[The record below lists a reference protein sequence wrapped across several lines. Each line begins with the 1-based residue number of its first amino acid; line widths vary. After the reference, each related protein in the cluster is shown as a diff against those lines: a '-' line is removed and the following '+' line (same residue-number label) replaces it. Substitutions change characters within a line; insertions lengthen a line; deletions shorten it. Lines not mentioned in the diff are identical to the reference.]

1 MDFKQYYFKLLSL
14 STQSKGSM
22 KFLII
27 LGLIAYIFYKVGGLF
42 FRAGAASQ
50 NRTQY
55 RKPENSDAQAS
66 PKKEKRNGTI
76 KGGDYIDYEE
86 VK

>member
-1 MDFKQYYFKLLSL
+1 
-14 STQSKGSM
+14 M

-50 NRTQY
+50 QTRTQY
-55 RKPENSDAQAS
+55 RKPEGNDAQAA
-66 PKKEKRNGTI
+66 PKKEKRNGGI
-76 KGGDYIDYEE
+76 KGGDYVDYEE

>member
-1 MDFKQYYFKLLSL
+1 MF
-14 STQSKGSM
+14 

-27 LGLIAYIFYKVGGLF
+27 LGIIAYLIYKIGGLF

-50 NRTQY
+50 NYQ
-55 RKPENSDAQAS
+55 RKPFHGSADATN
-66 PKKEKRNGTI
+66 KKDRKRSNF

-86 VK
+86 IK

>member
-1 MDFKQYYFKLLSL
+1 MTRFLL
-14 STQSKGSM
+14 
-22 KFLII
+22 I
-27 LGLIAYIFYKVGGLF
+27 LGLVSYILYKVGGLF

-50 NRTQY
+50 QPRQQPRPPQGKVNVD
-55 RKPENSDAQAS
+55 SA
-66 PKKEKRNGTI
+66 PKKNKDGSI

>member
-1 MDFKQYYFKLLSL
+1 MRFF
-14 STQSKGSM
+14 
-22 KFLII
+22 II
-27 LGLIAYIFYKVGGLF
+27 LALVGYVLYKVGGLF

-50 NRTQY
+50 QSRFQQ
-55 RKPENSDAQAS
+55 RRPSEGDIHVNSA
-66 PKKEKRNGTI
+66 PKKNKDGHI

>member
-1 MDFKQYYFKLLSL
+1 MSRFLLI
-14 STQSKGSM
+14 
-22 KFLII
+22 F
-27 LGLIAYIFYKVGGLF
+27 GLIAYVLYKVGGLF

-50 NRTQY
+50 NRNYPPRTPQP
-55 RKPENSDAQAS
+55 RDEQS
-66 PKKEKRNGTI
+66 KKGNKNGTI